1 MPSSVKSTRAVLLC
15 AVLASPAIPFGPAFA
30 ADGEVA
36 ASYDIT
42 LGGFAL
48 AKGNL
53 AVKVEKDAYTA
64 RVGYRTAGVG
74 KVMSG
79 ARGEAKST
87 GTLRPDRPV
96 PASYLLEGSGD
107 KKEHHVTMALA
118 AGSVRDLDVEPPLK
132 DDDERIPVTAAH
144 RRDVLDPLSA
154 ILVPIARRDGAAG
167 REVCERT
174 LPIYDG
180 WTRYDVKLS
189 YKRTDAVAKPGYSG
203 PAVVCAA
210 RWIPVSGHKPD
221 RAGTRFMAENRNL
234 EMALAPVGDSG
245 LMVPVRI
252 AVETMS
258 GLLVVQADRFQVIA
272 GSHAAR

>member
-1 MPSSVKSTRAVLLC
+1 MLSSVKSTRAVALC
-15 AVLASPAIPFGPAFA
+15 AALASGAAWPAPALA

-64 RVGYRTAGVG
+64 RIGYRTAGVG

-87 GTLRPDRPV
+87 GLLRPDRPV
-96 PASYLLEGSGD
+96 PASYLLEGTGD
-107 KKEHHVTMALA
+107 KKDHHVAMGLTG
-118 AGSVRDLDVEPPLK
+118 GSIRDLAVEPPLK
-132 DDDERIPVTAAH
+132 EDAERVPVTAAH

-154 ILVPIARRDGAAG
+154 ILVPVARRDGVAG
-167 REVCERT
+167 PEVCDRT

-180 WTRYDVKLS
+180 WTRYDVRLS
-189 YKRTDAVAKPGYSG
+189 YKRTDVISKPGYNG
-203 PAVVCAA
+203 PAIVCAA
-210 RWIPVSGHKPD
+210 RWIPVAGHKPD
-221 RAGTRFMAENRNL
+221 REGTRFMADNRNL

-252 AVETMS
+252 AIETMS